1 MQLNQFWQEQLALIE
16 EIDPGEAKKNA
27 LDKVKKEANMLINT
41 LSITSETTDFKTHE
55 LPLARIKKIMKQE
68 DEVGAWGG
76 RRGC

>member
-68 DEVGAWGG
+68 DEVGACGDPWV
-76 RRGC
+76 